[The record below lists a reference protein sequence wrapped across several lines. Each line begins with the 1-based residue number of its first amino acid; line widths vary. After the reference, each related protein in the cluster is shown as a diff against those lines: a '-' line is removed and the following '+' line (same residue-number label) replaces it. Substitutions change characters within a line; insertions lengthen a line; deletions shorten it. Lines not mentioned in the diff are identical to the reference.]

1 MGARIVDAAF
11 AALYLRLLGRMNAG
25 EYAFLVVLTTYL
37 DTLVDFGLNALVARE
52 VARGRVSGHA
62 AFRSVNLLRLGLWVV
77 GLPIVGL
84 VYGPLRPLV
93 NLPETAAVAGWIFY
107 IALLPS
113 VLAKTA
119 TGLLW
124 AAERLEL
131 SASVS
136 VLSTLLRVAMGGVV
150 LFGGFGLIGLAAASL
165 VTNIVSAT
173 TLWAVSRRVRLPQ
186 TVASPE
192 DHMPTRRWLVESW
205 PLFLNSLLQGLFF
218 KVDSVLLLPLAGA
231 ASAGVYAAAYKVS
244 EGAGIF
250 SSSFT
255 LALFPRLS
263 RERDLSQAY
272 GLALRILLQVAFPV
286 AAGIA
291 LLAEPIVA
299 LVGGLEYLPDSAIAL
314 AVLIAYLPLSYAN
327 GLTQYVLIA
336 AGRQRFL
343 TGAFV
348 AALVFN
354 LVGNLLLI
362 PRLGYV
368 GAAIVT
374 VLSEVVLIGPFAYA
388 ARQVTREVSI
398 LAEARAPIVATLLMT
413 PAVWWVRDAVHP
425 LAAILVGMIV
435 YPMALWAMRGIDGDE
450 ERVLRALVNRA

>member
-11 AALYLRLLGRMNAG
+11 AALYLRLLGRMDVG

-52 VARGRVSGHA
+52 VARGRVSVEA
-62 AFRSVNLLRLGLWVV
+62 AFRSVNLLRLGLWIG

-84 VYGPLRPLV
+84 VYGPLRSLV
-93 NLPETAAVAGWIFY
+93 NLPDTAAVAGWIFY
-107 IALLPS
+107 LALLPS

-119 TGLLW
+119 TAVLW

-136 VLSTLLRVAMGGVV
+136 VLSTLLRVSMGAAV
-150 LFGGFGLIGLAAASL
+150 LVGGLGLVGLATASL
-165 VTNIVSAT
+165 ITNMVSAT
-173 TLWAVSRRVRLPQ
+173 TLWFLSRRVQALRP
-186 TVASPE
+186 VIDSE
-192 DHMPTRRWLVESW
+192 GGMPTHRWLVESW
-205 PLFLNSLLQGLFF
+205 PLFLNALLQGLFF
-218 KVDSVLLLPLAGA
+218 KIDSVLLLPLAGP

-299 LVGGLEYLPDSAIAL
+299 LVGGPQYLPDSAVAL
-314 AVLIAYLPLSYAN
+314 AILIAYLPLSYAN

-343 TGAFV
+343 TGAFA

-354 LVGNLLLI
+354 LIANLLLI
-362 PRLGYV
+362 PRFGYV

-374 VLSEVVLIGPFAYA
+374 VLSEVVLIVPFAYA
-388 ARQVTREVSI
+388 ARQVTRAVSI
-398 LAEARAPIVATLLMT
+398 LAEARAPMIATALIA
-413 PAVWWVRDAVHP
+413 PVVWWVRDAVHP
-425 LAAILVGMIV
+425 AAAILVGMIV
-435 YPMALWAMRGIDGDE
+435 YPIALWAMGGIDGDQR
-450 ERVLRALVNRA
+450 RVLYALVNRA

>member
-11 AALYLRLLGRMNAG
+11 AALYLRLLGRMDVG

-52 VARGRVSGHA
+52 VSRGRVSGDA
-62 AFRSVNLLRLGLWVV
+62 AFRSVNVLRVGLWIL

-84 VYGPLRPLV
+84 VYGPLRSLV
-93 NLPETAAVAGWIFY
+93 NLPDTAAVAGWVFY

-124 AAERLEL
+124 AAERLEV

-165 VTNIVSAT
+165 VTNIVSAA
-173 TLWAVSRRVRLPQ
+173 TLWAMSRRLRLPQ
-186 TVASPE
+186 PTASSAE
-192 DHMPTRRWLVESW
+192 QMPTRGWLVESW

-218 KVDSVLLLPLAGA
+218 KVDSVLLLPFAGA

-291 LLAEPIVA
+291 LLAEPIVG
-299 LVGGLEYLPDSAIAL
+299 LVGGPEYLPDSAIAL
-314 AVLIAYLPLSYAN
+314 AILIAYLPLSYAN

-354 LVGNLLLI
+354 VVGNLLLI

-388 ARQVTREVSI
+388 ARQVTRDVSI
-398 LAEARAPIVATLLMT
+398 LAEARAPIVATLLMA

-425 LAAILVGMIV
+425 VAAILVGMVV
-435 YPMALWAMRGIDGDE
+435 YPVALWALRGIDNDE
-450 ERVLRALVNRA
+450 QRVLRALVNRA